1 LALALEQ
8 VVQDLTADLASIPG
22 AVVLSTSI
30 SCGYTRGRTE
40 GISISGNECQ
50 REKDKLVLRNG
61 TAEEVM

>member
-1 LALALEQ
+1 M
-8 VVQDLTADLASIPG
+8 QDLAADLGSIPG

-50 REKDKLVLRNG
+50 RVKDKLVLRNG
-61 TAEEVM
+61 TGEVVM